1 MNLTFSQTQKGL
13 FLTKQALFSRHLVL
27 NNNSIL
33 KLTFKEGNTFPDL
46 QNVTKSCSSPSK
58 RNVSPRKASLT
69 NKNLTKELKRYKL
82 CLKLKWH
89 RIIPSLNYLNAIT
102 SLDEIE
108 WTEKTCHYTK
118 KHIISFLF
126 AVRLYLAPPMLKLL
140 HQKYRMERR
149 EGVGKEVGQLEIHD
163 MLTNNLSFSEIH
175 KKFRRYHT
183 VIAVGNLLTVVCT
196 FVHLHYL
203 ASKIVAL

>member
-1 MNLTFSQTQKGL
+1 MLKTKMTSDNPFFKLFKCHNKLRRNWMNLK
-13 FLTKQALFSRHLVL
+13 
-27 NNNSIL
+27 
-33 KLTFKEGNTFPDL
+33 
-46 QNVTKSCSSPSK
+46 
-58 RNVSPRKASLT
+58 
-69 NKNLTKELKRYKL
+69 
-82 CLKLKWH
+82 
-89 RIIPSLNYLNAIT
+89 
-102 SLDEIE
+102 
-108 WTEKTCHYTK
+108 KTCHYTK

-203 ASKIVAL
+203 ASKIVAI